1 VQRHGSDSTATSS
14 FPLNDIDYESDPVAV
29 AQELSNL
36 QAIRRMSMDV
46 IPMDPDLPSFDS
58 GFRVP
63 PVAPS
68 HNADEEDPSRLF
80 WVPARLH
87 PELAP
92 REFKTFIQERAKTI
106 RRSSL
111 SQQAM
116 AAQDGGGSLRRRKS
130 MLSRQIDDDGE
141 RLERN
146 SNSPPGPPTIQLDEL
161 ANDPSGLVRRMS
173 IDRVSLDSGADGP
186 DDMPIL
192 PGKPAGQTL
201 KRSTRTQ
208 YRRGSL
214 KKPGPVGR
222 RQTLRHSE
230 EPESAPVSA
239 TGAPQLPI
247 PDLPD
252 LAEFSTAT
260 FGLTRVNTDPTPTSK
275 SIENFSRPV
284 RRAQTPPTDHSS
296 RTGFDDLKT
305 EQNYSRYANGR
316 RPASPPQLPRP
327 IPEIVVQPEVRT
339 SPPTSSDGKPM
350 HMPVK
355 APERT
360 SSMDHPSPPPQAP
373 LPRPLANRPAS
384 RPQSLPTRT
393 GNHRAGNVTLDD
405 IAAHPAMVPG
415 NSNRTESLSVIPTF
429 VEEKKPDKKKS
440 KETKSSWG
448 WFSGGSSEDKERE
461 KREKEELAKKN
472 KSKLQKPSEK
482 HETAR
487 LDVLQSSIDGTRG
500 RESGVFDRQSL
511 SIEDAKRSGK
521 SAAES
526 KKENS
531 SSIFSSLFGSSKR
544 KSDKEAAGGK
554 KGSSLRGL
562 SPDPGPKLMRPDID
576 YHWTRFGIHDERAIY
591 RLAHIKL
598 ANPRRELYSQ
608 VLLSNF
614 MYSYLAKVQQMHPQ
628 INIPQSAAQKQAQR
642 QERQAQAKAQEEE
655 RKAQQQQERQA
666 AGRAQSA
673 QSAEELAQ
681 YQRYQEVSAPS

>member
-1 VQRHGSDSTATSS
+1 
-14 FPLNDIDYESDPVAV
+14 V

-46 IPMDPDLPSFDS
+46 VPMDPDLPSFDS

-111 SQQAM
+111 SQQAL
-116 AAQDGGGSLRRRKS
+116 AQDGGGSLRRRKS

-141 RLERN
+141 RLERRD
-146 SNSPPGPPTIQLDEL
+146 SNSRPPPSAIRLDEL
-161 ANDPSGLVRRMS
+161 ADDPSSLVRRMS
-173 IDRVSLDSGADGP
+173 IDRLSLESGPDGP
-186 DDMPIL
+186 DDMPML
-192 PGKPAGQTL
+192 PAKPGGQTL

-214 KKPGPVGR
+214 KKQGMVGR
-222 RQTLRHSE
+222 RQTLRNSE
-230 EPESAPVSA
+230 ESGAAPLSAS
-239 TGAPQLPI
+239 GAPQLPI

-260 FGLTRVNTDPTPTSK
+260 FGLTRVNTDPTPTTK

-284 RRAQTPPTDHSS
+284 RRAQTPPTDPKSWA
-296 RTGFDDLKT
+296 GFDDL
-305 EQNYSRYANGR
+305 QSDPNHRQNGR
-316 RPASPPQLPRP
+316 RPTSPPQLPHP
-327 IPEIVVQPEVRT
+327 IPEIVVQSDART
-339 SPPTSSDGKPM
+339 SPPSSSDGKPV

-355 APERT
+355 APERS
-360 SSMDHPSPPPQAP
+360 SSMEHPSPPPQAP
-373 LPRPLANRPAS
+373 LPRPGHRPAS
-384 RPQSLPTRT
+384 RPQSQPAKT
-393 GNHRAGNVTLDD
+393 GNRQNVTLDD

-415 NSNRTESLSVIPTF
+415 NSNRVESLSVIPTYA
-429 VEEKKPDKKKS
+429 EEKKPDKKKS
-440 KETKSSWG
+440 KESKSSWG
-448 WFSGGSSEDKERE
+448 WFSGGSSDDKERE

-472 KSKLQKPSEK
+472 KSKLQKPNEK

-511 SIEDAKRSGK
+511 SIDDAKRGK
-521 SAAES
+521 PAAEP
-526 KKENS
+526 KKEN
-531 SSIFSSLFGSSKR
+531 IFSSLFGSSKR
-544 KSDKEAAGGK
+544 KSDKEAASGK

-576 YHWTRFGIHDERAIY
+576 YHWTRFAIHDERAIY

-642 QERQAQAKAQEEE
+642 QERQAQAKQQEEE
-655 RKAQQQQERQA
+655 RKAQQERQA
-666 AGRAQSA
+666 AGRSQSA
-673 QSAEELAQ
+673 QSPEELAQ
-681 YQRYQEVSAPS
+681 YQRYQEVGLVLDRLG